1 MVWLA
6 VTSRGG
12 RALVLPPLRVAPGAA
27 DKLVLDM
34 DIGDVPAPD
43 DPGVGLEA
51 MPDDPGAGDKPAPD
65 DPGVGDKPAPLVPLA
80 PRGMTPAPGLAGP
93 NKPRSPAVVVVL
105 LSGLVAL
112 GPVSVLVGLGATSPE
127 PTVTLAS
134 VTACRLIKAAR
145 ESFCRCTRCF
155 FERGPV
161 RPPRTAADCASCAVV
176 ATAKRNLQRGWTWKA
191 ACHNTGGQSIPHQP
205 NQPHAMVHGT
215 LGLRAM
221 LIRPVGRE
229 GE

>member
-1 MVWLA
+1 MPAMVWLA

-34 DIGDVPAPD
+34 DVGDVPAPD
-43 DPGVGLEA
+43 DPGVGDKLALDPGIGDVPAPDNPGVGDEP
-51 MPDDPGAGDKPAPD
+51 MPDNPGAGDKPAPE
-65 DPGVGDKPAPLVPLA
+65 DPGVGDKPVPLMPLAPLVPLT
-80 PRGMTPAPGLAGP
+80 PRETTPAPGLAGP
-93 NKPRSPAVVVVL
+93 NKPRSPDVVVVL

-145 ESFCRCTRCF
+145 
-155 FERGPV
+155 
-161 RPPRTAADCASCAVV
+161 
-176 ATAKRNLQRGWTWKA
+176 
-191 ACHNTGGQSIPHQP
+191 
-205 NQPHAMVHGT
+205 
-215 LGLRAM
+215 
-221 LIRPVGRE
+221 
-229 GE
+229 